1 MAGMKRREF
10 VRTMTA
16 AGTGLLLQAGSGA
29 ALRAWDA
36 QPDFGVRRVLVMF
49 KCHFDAGFVDT
60 QANVVRKYFT
70 DYFPRAIEVAQAAN
84 AEGKRRYVWTTGSW
98 LLYEYLEQ
106 ASVAERKTME
116 DAIARGDIAWHALPF
131 TWQSEMMS
139 QSMIEGGVSL
149 SHVLDRRFGM
159 VTTGAK
165 MTDVPG
171 HTRGLIAPLVK
182 QGVGFLE
189 IGVNAGSSVAKV
201 PPLFLWK
208 SASGASLPVMYH
220 WDYSGI
226 ARVPGSNIALVTRV
240 RDDNS
245 GPHTADEIRRM
256 HSQLEQQFPKAE
268 IVACNL
274 TDMAKAIMPYRE
286 KLPVVSEEIGD
297 TWIYGVGSDPL
308 KVARFR
314 EVARLREKWIAGGS
328 FRVGDATDVALLRR
342 LLLEAE
348 HTWGTDTKT
357 WLDFDNYKPA
367 DLGRMLETKNY
378 KVVQFSWQEKRQDLL
393 DAVAALPQ
401 PLRGEA
407 ETAIEGLTPKQP
419 VIRTGTQS
427 AGKPIE
433 TVHFVLQ
440 IDAKTGAIVRLRSK
454 ATAREWAGDA
464 NPIGLVAYQTLSKAD
479 YDTFIKSYLTT
490 TEDWAFKDFGKPN
503 IERFGAAS
511 HTWLPGTASVLVE
524 ETADGHR
531 IVVRPR
537 FKDEEAFQSGR
548 ASFPRRVYLELLLP
562 RAAPEIHMTLTWL
575 GKPATRLPE
584 ALWLTFNPLT
594 ADEKGWTLDKSNEM
608 VSPFE
613 VVESG
618 NRHMHA
624 LTKGFEYHE
633 GANSFTVETL
643 DAPLV
648 AVGERT
654 PLLFSNAQPDLHTA
668 GKETSAGT
676 PELSHGIHSCLF
688 NNAWGTNYIMWYGE
702 DARFRY
708 VLRA

>member
-1 MAGMKRREF
+1 MADIRRRDF
-10 VRTMTA
+10 VKTMTA
-16 AGTGLLLQAGSGA
+16 AGTGLLLQAGSGT

-36 QPDFGVRRVLVMF
+36 QPDLSVRRLLVMF
-49 KCHFDAGFVDT
+49 KCHFDAGFIDT
-60 QANVVRKYFT
+60 QANVVKKYFT
-70 DYFPRAIEVAQAAN
+70 EYFPRAVEVARSAN

-106 ASVAERKTME
+106 ASATDRKTME
-116 DAIARGDIAWHALPF
+116 EAIARGDIAWHALPF

-139 QSMIEGGVSL
+139 QSMIEGGISL
-149 SHVLDRRFGM
+149 SHALDRRFGM

-171 HTRGLIAPLVK
+171 HTRGLIAPLVR
-182 QGVGFLE
+182 QGVAFLE
-189 IGVNAGSSVAKV
+189 IGVNGGSTVAKL

-208 SASGASLPVMYH
+208 SPSGASLPVMYH

-226 ARVPGSNIALVTRV
+226 AHVPGSNIALVTRV

-245 GPHTADEIRRM
+245 GPHTADEIRSM
-256 HSQLEQQFPKAE
+256 HAQLAEQFPRAE
-268 IVACNL
+268 ITACNL
-274 TDMAKAIMPYRE
+274 TDMAKAIAPYRD
-286 KLPVVSEEIGD
+286 KLPVVDQEIGD
-297 TWIYGVGSDPL
+297 TWIHGVGSDPL

-314 EVARLREKWIAGGS
+314 EVARLREKWIGAGN

-342 LLLEAE
+342 LLLEVE

-378 KVVQFSWQEKRQDLL
+378 KVVQFSWQEKRQDLF
-393 DAVAALPQ
+393 DAVATLPQ
-401 PLRGEA
+401 PQRAEA
-407 ETAIEGLTPKQP
+407 QKALDELKAKEP
-419 VIRTGTQS
+419 VIAGSAQA

-433 TVHFVLQ
+433 TTHFVVQ

-454 ATAREWAGDA
+454 ATAYEWAGDA
-464 NPIGLVAYQTLSKAD
+464 NPIGLVAYQTLSSND

-490 TEDWAFKDFGKPN
+490 TADWAFKDFGKPN
-503 IERFGAAS
+503 IDRFGAES
-511 HTWLPGTASVLVE
+511 KTWLPGASTAQVE
-524 ETADGHR
+524 ETAEAHR

-537 FKDEEAFQSGR
+537 FNDEEAFQSGR
-548 ASFPRRVYLELLLP
+548 ASFPRRVFVELLLP
-562 RAAPEIHMTLTWL
+562 KAKPEIHLTLTWF

-584 ALWLTFNPLT
+584 SVWLTFNPKA
-594 ADEKGWTLDKSNEM
+594 ADPKGWTLDKSNET

-618 NRHMHA
+618 NRHMHG
-624 LTKGFEYHE
+624 LTRGFGYLE
-633 GANSFTVETL
+633 ASNAFTVDTL

-648 AVGERT
+648 ALGERT
-654 PLLFSNAQPDLHTA
+654 PLLFSNDQPDLSR
-668 GKETSAGT
+668 GV
-676 PELSHGIHSCLF
+676 HSCLF

-708 VLRA
+708 VLHA

>member
-1 MAGMKRREF
+1 MKRRDF
-10 VRTMTA
+10 VKTMTA
-16 AGTGLLLQAGSGA
+16 AGTGLLLQAGSGP
-29 ALRAWDA
+29 ALLAGDTR
-36 QPDFGVRRVLVMF
+36 PDFGVKHLLVMF
-49 KCHFDAGFVDT
+49 KCHFDAGFIDT
-60 QANVVRKYFT
+60 QANVVKKYFT
-70 DYFPRAIEVAQAAN
+70 EYFPRAIEIARAAN
-84 AEGKRRYVWTTGSW
+84 AEGKKRYVWTTGSW
-98 LLYEYLEQ
+98 LVYEYLEQ
-106 ASVAERKTME
+106 ASASDRKTME
-116 DAIARGDIAWHALPF
+116 EAIARGDIAWHALPF

-159 VTTGAK
+159 ITTGAK

-189 IGVNAGSSVAKV
+189 IGVNGGSTVAKL

-208 SASGASLPVMYH
+208 SPSGASLPVMYH

-226 ARVPGSNIALVTRV
+226 AHVPDSSVALVTRV

-245 GPHTADEIRRM
+245 GPHTADEIRTM
-256 HSQLEQQFPKAE
+256 HAQLAEQFPKAE
-268 IVACNL
+268 ITACNL
-274 TDMAKAIMPYRE
+274 TDMAKAIAPYRD
-286 KLPVVSEEIGD
+286 KLPMVSEEIGD
-297 TWIYGVGSDPL
+297 TWIHGVGSDPL

-314 EVARLREKWIAGGS
+314 EVARLREKWIAAGS
-328 FRVGDATDVALLRR
+328 FRVGDATDVSLLRR
-342 LLLEAE
+342 LLLEVE

-367 DLGRMLETKNY
+367 DLGRMLDTKNY

-393 DAVAALPQ
+393 EAVAALPQ
-401 PLRGEA
+401 ALRAEA
-407 ETAIEGLTPKQP
+407 QKAIDGLKPKEPSMPAGAQP
-419 VIRTGTQS
+419 T
-427 AGKPIE
+427 GKPIE
-433 TVHFVLQ
+433 TTHFVLQ
-440 IDAKTGAIVRLRSK
+440 VDAKTGAIVRLRNK

-464 NPIGLVAYQTLSKAD
+464 NPIGLVAYQTLSKED

-490 TEDWAFKDFGKPN
+490 TADWAFKDFGKPN
-503 IERFGAAS
+503 IERFGAES
-511 HTWLPGTASVLVE
+511 KTWLPGAATVRVE
-524 ETADGHR
+524 ETDEAHR

-537 FKDEEAFQSGR
+537 FRDEESFQSGR
-548 ASFPRRVYLELLLP
+548 ASFPRRVFVELLLP
-562 RAAPEIHMTLTWL
+562 KAEPEIHLTVTWF

-584 ALWLTFNPLT
+584 AVWLTFNPKA
-594 ADEKGWTLDKSNEM
+594 ADPKGWALDKSNEAL
-608 VSPFE
+608 SPFD

-624 LTKGFEYHE
+624 LTRGFEYHE
-633 GANSFTVETL
+633 GADAFAVETV

-648 AVGERT
+648 ALGERT
-654 PLLFSNAQPDLHTA
+654 PLLFSNQQPDLTR
-668 GKETSAGT
+668 
-676 PELSHGIHSCLF
+676 GIHSCLF

-708 VLRA
+708 VIRL